1 MRFQNPII
9 LTFSLCTLLMIAG
22 CGKSKSGDAK
32 PANPEGEHAG
42 EHHGPH
48 KGMLFDVGPDH
59 KVLGEAVITTE
70 PRKLELYLLD
80 HNDTKKAIIST
91 SKTIT
96 ITSIKADG
104 NPVADITLDM
114 APLSTDK
121 DGSSRFVIEGD
132 KLPKEITEDHDL
144 IGAKFSVMIGGKE
157 VQAEIAEH

>member
-96 ITSIKADG
+96 ITSINNWAGGIDTYQDIYNEVRT
-104 NPVADITLDM
+104 NPHTL
-114 APLSTDK
+114 
-121 DGSSRFVIEGD
+121 
-132 KLPKEITEDHDL
+132 
-144 IGAKFSVMIGGKE
+144 
-157 VQAEIAEH
+157 AENVEPRRWWKG